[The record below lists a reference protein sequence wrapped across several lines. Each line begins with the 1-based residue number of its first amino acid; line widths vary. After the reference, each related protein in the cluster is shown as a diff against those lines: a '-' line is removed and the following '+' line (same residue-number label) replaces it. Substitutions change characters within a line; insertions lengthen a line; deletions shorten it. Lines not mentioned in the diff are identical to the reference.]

1 MLDKNVLIQLQENDP
16 SITYLDLMEKDIGP
30 EEAKALAKSL
40 EINTVVDDI
49 CLYDNYIG
57 DEGVIAI
64 ANALKL
70 NNRVKELNVGN
81 SPDNERRVTAMPFE
95 DFLKESQHV
104 SLKDSLLHNGFSRS
118 KGNNV
123 GPDGAKA
130 LAELLKINAAL
141 KKIGLDSNQ
150 INAEGAIF
158 LADAIKSN
166 TSLMEL
172 TVDSNNIGSNG
183 AKALAESLKFNA
195 TLKYISLNNNH
206 IGTEGV
212 IFIADTIKS
221 NQSLV
226 HLDLNNNNIG
236 TQGVIAVI
244 EAMKSNTTL
253 QRVHFSEKDVFDMS
267 AYDAARS
274 SYPIYGSII
283 SPLLELM
290 ANNYTL
296 TSVEFTPRRIPEV
309 ELYLKRNKKIAAC
322 LDSIKSIESFD
333 VATIQGKIVELESLV
348 PVLIDGREP
357 LPISTSGLAEGY
369 RLLKAFKS
377 LREGGDIEA
386 RASFAQPFT
395 HPYFQTLADKAMR
408 LMVPIVPEST
418 SNIANITRHYKDSRP
433 SVPEQI
439 EAKSDQTSTQDPDL
453 KNDDDVSYRI
463 K

>member
-1 MLDKNVLIQLQENDP
+1 MLDKNILIQLQENDP
-16 SITYLDLMEKDIGP
+16 NMEYPDLMGKDIGP
-30 EEAKALAKSL
+30 EEAKALAKAL
-40 EINTVVDDI
+40 ETNTVVDNI

-70 NNRVKELNVGN
+70 NNRVNELNVGN
-81 SPDNERRVTAMPFE
+81 SPDNERRVKAMPFE
-95 DFLKESQHV
+95 DFLKELQHV
-104 SLKDSLLHNGFSRS
+104 SLKDSILHNGFSRS

-130 LAELLKINAAL
+130 LAELLKINSTL
-141 KKIGLDSNQ
+141 KKISLDSNQ

-166 TSLMEL
+166 TSLIEL
-172 TVDSNNIGSNG
+172 ALTNNNIGSNG
-183 AKALAESLKFNA
+183 AKALAESLKINS
-195 TLKYISLNNNH
+195 TLKDISLHSNN
-206 IGTEGV
+206 IGTEGS
-212 IFIADTIKS
+212 IFIADAIKS
-221 NQSLV
+221 NQSLS
-226 HLDLNNNNIG
+226 HLNLSNNNIG

-253 QRVHFSEKDVFDMS
+253 KVVHFDEKDVFDMS
-267 AYDAARS
+267 AYDAARY

-283 SPLLELM
+283 NPLLELLV
-290 ANNYTL
+290 NNYTL
-296 TSVEFTPRRIPEV
+296 ISFEFTPRRIPELV
-309 ELYLKRNKKIAAC
+309 LYLKRNKKIAAC

-333 VATIQGKIVELESLV
+333 VATIQSKIVELESLV

-357 LPISTSGLAEGY
+357 QPISTSELVEGY

-377 LREGGDIEA
+377 LREGDDIEA
-386 RASFAQPFT
+386 RASLTLPFT
-395 HPYFQTLADKAMR
+395 HPNFQTLADKAMHM
-408 LMVPIVPEST
+408 MVPIVAEST

-433 SVPEQI
+433 TSPEQI
-439 EAKSDQTSTQDPDL
+439 EDESDELGSDACGP
-453 KNDDDVSYRI
+453 KI